1 MSAAWPDCGRRGLAC
16 DVIRRLVRLGLL
28 VGVAATVYLGFTF
41 VQVFQ
46 ASRRTVSQPA
56 EAIVVLGAAQYNG
69 APSPVLQARLD
80 HAVDLYERGLAPV
93 VVVTGGGQPG
103 DLATEASAGR
113 SYLIRQ
119 GIPDAALRSEV
130 QGTSS
135 WQSLSA
141 AARFLTRE
149 GINEV
154 ILVSSPYHALRTEHI
169 AGEVGLDGHASPA
182 PESPESGAFELVK
195 MGRETLAVGLGRII
209 GHRRLVNLDERVG
222 QVRSEVDAR

>member
-1 MSAAWPDCGRRGLAC
+1 M
-16 DVIRRLVRLGLL
+16 IRRFIRLGLL
-28 VGVAATVYLGFTF
+28 VGVAAALYLGFTF
-41 VQVFQ
+41 VQVVQ
-46 ASRRTVSQPA
+46 ASRRADAQPV

-69 APSPVLQARLD
+69 APSPVLRSRLD

-103 DLATEASAGR
+103 DAATEASAGR
-113 SYLIRQ
+113 SYLISQ
-119 GIPDAALRSEV
+119 GVPDDALRSEV

-149 GINEV
+149 GIDDV

-169 AGEVGLDGHASPA
+169 AEEVGLEGRASPA
-182 PESPESGAFELVK
+182 PGSPETGAYELVK
-195 MGRETLAVGLGRII
+195 MGRETLAVGLGRIV

-222 QVRSEVDAR
+222 QVRSQVDAR